1 MEKPTEDHQGLL
13 IKDFTIT
20 YSLFLFSLLD
30 IIFTYYHL
38 LISFI
43 LTFGLVP
50 LCPGWHVLNYI
61 QYSLPCWCLFLL
73 LLHMSAGARA
83 GASEGA
89 EKAGGERQAAPGVCT
104 ACQCFPP
111 VAAGNQVEDM
121 FFRLSLCLICTPDL
135 FHSNYCST
143 AAPANM

>member
-1 MEKPTEDHQGLL
+1 MEKPTEDHQGL
-13 IKDFTIT
+13 IKDFIIR
-20 YSLFLFSLLD
+20 YSSFLFSLLD
-30 IIFTYYHL
+30 IIFTHNHL

-61 QYSLPCWCLFLL
+61 QCSLPCWCLFLL
-73 LLHMSAGARA
+73 LSHMSVGARA

-89 EKAGGERQAAPGVCT
+89 EEAGGERQAAPGVCT
-104 ACQCFPP
+104 ACQRFPP

-121 FFRLSLCLICTPDL
+121 FFQLSLFVICTPDL
-135 FHSNYCST
+135 FDSNYCTT
-143 AAPANM
+143 AAPAKM